1 MSKASTLP
9 VICDQPPDDEFAD
22 RLEDELTRPGTEV
35 VLIEFQ
41 TRTGGELAEVDQ
53 ILRDDSLI
61 SRLRITLRKMEQQS
75 IAVIALVPE
84 SLGLLQFEIA
94 LACHARFVSAG
105 KVGLLFPWNRYGL
118 MPVLGG
124 TQRLPRL
131 VGIELASRILLQ
143 GEGLTIAQI
152 VASGLFNLASG
163 EIRESATLW
172 ATANRAYRQPWDRN
186 PGALEATHSQTFAN
200 RSILEKAYLRLR
212 EQFTPEEAAS
222 TAILRCLQEG
232 LERSFDSGLRLE
244 TEVWASVRPSRS
256 TRNRVKI
263 FRVTQ
268 SKAQS
273 GAVTKTNSFRRIG
286 IVGAGQMGTGI
297 ACAALRSS
305 CEVVL
310 VDFSQAALD
319 RALDRIQKRV
329 ELSTVEATAAYRS
342 DGFKGLIHPSTSVGA
357 VAQCEFVVEAI
368 FERVDLKKAALAEIS
383 AVVDSRAML
392 GSNTT
397 TLPISDLA
405 LAVRNPQRFLGT
417 HFFAPAERMELLEII
432 RGETTSSETIGHAL
446 KLAGQMRKIPVIV
459 RDGPGFFTSR
469 VVMAYVQEALLM
481 LREGISPWFVDNVAQ
496 NAGMRLGPLAV
507 ADLTSLDLLANIFE
521 SLANQG
527 RGTAR
532 CAPDSLEILRQF
544 TARSRL
550 GRKTRAGIYDYDA
563 NYERLDW
570 PDLKLVYPP
579 TATEPVSLEIEQ
591 RLFVSQAIEALNAL
605 NEGIIE
611 DPDMADLASILG
623 WSYPAARGG
632 VLGYIKFIGAE
643 TFESVR
649 QELQRKFGSRFERPD
664 YDRPQKLG
672 STY

>member
-1 MSKASTLP
+1 MSTASTFP
-9 VICDQPPDDEFAD
+9 VICDQPPDNEFAD
-22 RLEDELTRPGTEV
+22 RLESELARPGVEV
-35 VLIEFQ
+35 VLIEFR
-41 TRTGGELAEVDQ
+41 TCTGGDLAEVDQ

-61 SRLRITLRKMEQQS
+61 SRLRVTLRKMEQQS
-75 IAVIALVPE
+75 IPAVALVPE

-94 LACHARFVSAG
+94 LACHARFASTG
-105 KVGLLFPWNRYGL
+105 KVNLHFPWNKYGL
-118 MPVLGG
+118 MPLLGG

-131 VGIELASRILLQ
+131 VGIELASRILLR
-143 GEGLTIAQI
+143 GEGLTIGQL
-152 VASGLFNLASG
+152 VAPGLFNLADG
-163 EIRESATLW
+163 ELRKSAMDW
-172 ATANRAYRQPWDRN
+172 ATVNRAYRQPWDRN
-186 PGALEATHSQTFAN
+186 PGTVEATHSQSPAN
-200 RSILEKAYLRLR
+200 RSILEKVYLRLR
-212 EQFTPEEAAS
+212 ERVTPEEAAPA
-222 TAILRCLQEG
+222 AILRCLQEG

-244 TEVWASVRPSRS
+244 TEVWAAVRFSRS

-263 FRVTQ
+263 FRFTQ
-268 SKAQS
+268 PKAQS
-273 GAVTKTNSFRRIG
+273 GALTKREPFRRIG

-310 VDFSQAALD
+310 VDFAQAALD

-329 ELSTVEATAAYRS
+329 ELDSAVQGTAAYRP
-342 DGFKGLIHPSTSVGA
+342 DGFKELIHPSTSVGA
-357 VAQCEFVVEAI
+357 LALCEFVVEAI
-368 FERVDLKKAALAEIS
+368 FERLDLKKAALGEIS
-383 AVVDSRAML
+383 AVVDSRAIL

-405 LAVRNPQRFLGT
+405 LAVRNPERFLGT

-432 RGETTSSETIGHAL
+432 RGEATSSETIVHAL
-446 KLAGQMRKIPVIV
+446 QLAGQMRKIPVLV

-481 LREGISPWFVDNVAQ
+481 VREGISPWFVDNVAQ
-496 NAGMRLGPLAV
+496 NAGMPLGPLTV

-527 RGTAR
+527 RGTAC
-532 CAPDSLEILRQF
+532 CAADSLEILMQF

-550 GRKTRAGIYDYDA
+550 GRKTSAGIYDYDA
-563 NYERLDW
+563 NYERVDW
-570 PDLKLVYPP
+570 PELKLLYPP
-579 TATEPVSLEIEQ
+579 AATEPVSLEIEQ

-611 DPDMADLASILG
+611 DPAMADLASVLG

-632 VLGYIKFIGAE
+632 VLGYIEFIGADA
-643 TFESVR
+643 FEGVR
-649 QELQRKFGSRFERPD
+649 QKLQRKFGDRFERPESL
-664 YDRPQKLG
+664 K
-672 STY
+672 SKTC